1 MTSRLYNSALRHHE
15 IISNMRAQSPLVLWS
30 TYLCFWRWSILTVTA
45 YVNSKSPVP
54 EPRKLEHLKQITG
67 EICEKPTG
75 ELSDSMIADSHR
87 VVKGWSTTTFKTTSK
102 ENAVAIEN
110 IVKRLVDEVEAGN
123 ENASPTTKD
132 YNCMLESW
140 ARSGE
145 GVYAAE
151 RCEEILTQMETEYE
165 SGESPQIRPN
175 LSSFKIV
182 LQAWKHVGGKN
193 LSSFRA
199 QRILEWMSRLHDE
212 GKNDLAQ
219 PDQMCFDTVLQ
230 SWSRNGHEQAPVY
243 AERLLAKMETMR
255 LESTA
260 IVPLVQPRTVSFNA
274 VLGAWERASLSPSS
288 PSAFASQP
296 SSTSWQR
303 SCDILQFM
311 EKLYY
316 VEGDTMVEPD
326 RVSYSLVLRTL
337 ARHKNDASAA
347 TKADEIL
354 KFVEKKYKSGD
365 LSWRPDTLLFN
376 TVMGCWSHS
385 HLKGSYR
392 KTRGILDRQ
401 INLHKALSGKA
412 GRDDC
417 RPDVYGYT
425 TVLSSCALEPGDDAE
440 RAKAFNVARATYLQ
454 LMSQENNY
462 GSPNHVTYGT
472 MLKCISKLLSHN
484 SPERKKW
491 TKKVFNQAIQNG
503 CVGGMVLSRL
513 RESTSSAKEYKALM
527 RGHTK
532 KTLPAG
538 WTRNVNEKFRYHR
551 KQSGKRAEV

>member
-1 MTSRLYNSALRHHE
+1 MNNIRPRSVVPLLV
-15 IISNMRAQSPLVLWS
+15 II
-30 TYLCFWRWSILTVTA
+30 YLCQCHWSSPVLTVNA
-45 YVNSKSPVP
+45 YVNVKSAVP
-54 EPRKLEHLKQITG
+54 APRQLEFLKQVTG

-75 ELSDSMIADSHR
+75 ELSDAMIADSHR
-87 VVKGWSTTTFKTTSK
+87 VMKGWSTTNFKTSSK

-110 IVKRLVDEVEAGN
+110 LVKRLVDEAEAGN
-123 ENASPTTKD
+123 ALANPTTKD

-140 ARSGE
+140 VRSGE
-145 GVYAAE
+145 GVFAAE
-151 RCEEILTQMETEYE
+151 RCEEILTQMQTEYE
-165 SGESPQIRPN
+165 SGVSPQIRPN

-182 LQAWKHVGGKN
+182 LQAWKHAGGQN

-199 QRILEWMSRLHDE
+199 QRILDWMTSLYKE
-212 GKNDLAQ
+212 EKNTLAQ

-230 SWSRNGHEQAPVY
+230 SWSRNDHEQAPVY
-243 AERLLAKMETMR
+243 AELLLAKMETMS

-260 IVPLVQPRTVSFNA
+260 IVPLVQPRTLSFNA
-274 VLGAWERASLSPSS
+274 VLGAWGRASLSPSS
-288 PSAFASQP
+288 PSPSAFSSQP

-311 EKLYY
+311 EKLHY

-337 ARHKNDASAA
+337 ARHKTDEKAA
-347 TKADEIL
+347 PKADKIL
-354 KFVEKKYKSGD
+354 KFVEKKYRDGD

-401 INLHKALSGKA
+401 INLFSSPDEKA
-412 GRDDC
+412 GSEDF
-417 RPDVYGYT
+417 RPDVYGFT
-425 TVLSSCALEPGDDAE
+425 TVLSSCALEPGDEKE
-440 RAKAFNVARATYLQ
+440 RAKAFNVACSTYQQ
-454 LMSQENNY
+454 LIQNKDKY

-472 MLKCISKLLSHN
+472 MLKCVSKLLPRD
-484 SPERKKW
+484 SPGRKKW
-491 TKKVFNQAIQNG
+491 TKTVFKQAAASG

-513 RESTSSAKEYKALM
+513 KESTSSSKEYKDLM
-527 RGHTK
+527 QQHTRQK
-532 KTLPAG
+532 VPAG
-538 WTRNVNEKFRYHR
+538 WTRKVNEKTEYRR
-551 KQSGKRAEV
+551 KPSGKRAAV

>member
-1 MTSRLYNSALRHHE
+1 MSSIRPRNCVALLAVYFFQFQW
-15 IISNMRAQSPLVLWS
+15 SNQAVS
-30 TYLCFWRWSILTVTA
+30 A
-45 YVNSKSPVP
+45 YVNVKSALP
-54 EPRKLEHLKQITG
+54 EPRKLQYLKQITG

-75 ELSDSMIADSHR
+75 ELSDAMIADSHR
-87 VVKGWSTTTFKTTSK
+87 VMEGWSTTTYKTSSK
-102 ENAVAIEN
+102 ENAVAIEK
-110 IVKRLVDEVEAGN
+110 IVKRLVEEAESGN
-123 ENASPTTKD
+123 ANANPTTKD

-165 SGESPQIRPN
+165 SGVSPQIRPN

-182 LQAWKHVGGKN
+182 LQAWKHAGGQN

-199 QRILEWMSRLHDE
+199 QRILDMMSSLHKE
-212 GKNDLAQ
+212 GKNNLVQ

-230 SWSRNGHEQAPVY
+230 SWSRNDNEQAPVY

-274 VLGAWERASLSPSS
+274 VLGAWGRSSLSPSS
-288 PSAFASQP
+288 PSAFASKP
-296 SSTSWQR
+296 SLTSWQR

-316 VEGDTMVEPD
+316 DEGDTMVEPD
-326 RVSYSLVLRTL
+326 RVSYSLVLRML
-337 ARHKNDASAA
+337 ARHKTDADAA
-347 TKADEIL
+347 LKADEIL
-354 KFVEKKYKSGD
+354 RFVEKKYKNGD
-365 LSWRPDTLLFN
+365 LSWRPDTFLFN

-385 HLKGSYR
+385 QMEGSYR
-392 KTRGILDRQ
+392 KARGILDRQ
-401 INLHKALSGKA
+401 INMFSSLDGKA
-412 GRDDC
+412 GSDDC
-417 RPDVYGYT
+417 RPDVYGFT
-425 TVLSSCALEPGDDAE
+425 SVLSSCASEPGDDAE
-440 RAKAFNVARATYLQ
+440 RAKAFNVARSTFIQ
-454 LMSQENNY
+454 LKSNNDKY

-472 MLKCISKLLSHN
+472 MLKCVSKLLPRDSN
-484 SPERKKW
+484 ERKKW
-491 TKKVFNQAIQNG
+491 TKKVFNQAIANG
-503 CVGGMVLSRL
+503 CVGGMLLSRL

-532 KTLPAG
+532 NKLPAG
-538 WTRNVNEKFRYHR
+538 WTRNINEKYSHQK